1 MKKKVGIIAAVSA
14 IIILCAG
21 AVGVWY
27 LTRGAS
33 DSPLEAAIDRR
44 IEGEKNLGK
53 DLPLSMQYSNAVLDA
68 LEYRVLSEDHES
80 GTATVSFTY
89 VDVMKLG
96 EECGTD
102 IADADL
108 FYTQCMEK
116 IEQGTAPSVTKEIQ
130 LQYTT
135 QEATDGESVYVIQSS
150 PELADALSG
159 VVFSVYQGLVGG
171 ES

>member
-14 IIILCAG
+14 IVILGAG

-27 LTRGAS
+27 LTGGAS

-44 IEGEKNLGK
+44 IEGEKNLGEN
-53 DLPLSMQYSNAVLDA
+53 LPLSMQYSNAVLDA
-68 LEYRVLSEDHES
+68 LEYQVLSEDRES

-159 VVFSVYQGLVGG
+159 GVFSVYRELIGG